1 MKQDNIII
9 IVFLILLSFISCK
22 DVEKSYYPDGALE
35 CEIEG
40 KDGIRN
46 GVAKWYYPN
55 GVLKTE
61 AYYKNDKEY
70 GELKSYYDNGNI
82 QSRGQFKD
90 GVEDGLSEFWY
101 KSGQKEKEINYHD
114 GLNHG
119 WYKSYYKNGEISM
132 EAYSENNQTLYYTKY
147 DNLGNWIDEYRFVK
161 VTCPDT
167 VLFGEEYQITLELS
181 GPPIS
186 LKDSVLLA
194 FGVFLIDVNENQ
206 LPEEL
211 ENEVVVVD
219 SNRITFTYVAK
230 KIGKL
235 EYTGEF
241 ATNRFNK
248 RRKGHEILQDNI
260 YVIGEE
266 SKLEERTE

>member
-9 IVFLILLSFISCK
+9 IVFLILLSFTSCK

-46 GVAKWYYPN
+46 GVSKCYYPN
-55 GVLKTE
+55 GKVKIEGVCKDDKEQGEFREYYESGSLWGVYNYEKGLLEGSYIEYYEDGNIKSEMT
-61 AYYKNDKEY
+61 YKNN
-70 GELKSYYDNGNI
+70 ELNGVAN
-82 QSRGQFKD
+82 F
-90 GVEDGLSEFWY
+90 
-101 KSGQKEKEINYHD
+101 
-114 GLNHG
+114 
-119 WYKSYYKNGEISM
+119 YYKNGKISM
-132 EAYSENNQTLYYTKY
+132 ESYSENNQTLYYTKY
-147 DNLGNWIDEYRFVK
+147 DSLGNWIDEYRFVK

-211 ENEVVVVD
+211 ENEVLVVD

-235 EYTGEF
+235 EYTGQF

-248 RRKGHEILQDNI
+248 RRKGHDILQDNI
-260 YVIGEE
+260 YVIDEE
-266 SKLEERTE
+266 SKLEGRIR

>member
-9 IVFLILLSFISCK
+9 TVFLILLSFTSCK

-55 GVLKTE
+55 GKVKIE
-61 AYYKNDKEY
+61 GVYKDDKEQ
-70 GELKSYYDNGNI
+70 GEFKKYYETGSLNMVSNYEKGLLEGSSTEYYENGNI
-82 QSRGQFKD
+82 KSEMAYKD
-90 GVEDGLSEFWY
+90 DKLDGFAKFYHENGVMTMD
-101 KSGQKEKEINYHD
+101 
-114 GLNHG
+114 
-119 WYKSYYKNGEISM
+119 
-132 EAYSENNQTLYYTKY
+132 AYSENNQTLYYIEY
-147 DNLGNWIDEYRFVK
+147 DSLGNWIDEYRFVK

-211 ENEVVVVD
+211 ENEVLVVD

-235 EYTGEF
+235 EYTGQF

-248 RRKGHEILQDNI
+248 RRKGHDILQDNI
-260 YVIGEE
+260 YVIDG
-266 SKLEERTE
+266 